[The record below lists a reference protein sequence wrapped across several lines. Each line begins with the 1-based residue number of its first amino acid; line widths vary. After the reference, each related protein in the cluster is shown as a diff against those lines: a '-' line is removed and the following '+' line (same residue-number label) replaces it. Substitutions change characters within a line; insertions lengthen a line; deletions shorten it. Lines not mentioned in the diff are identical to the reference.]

1 MSGQGFSEREIDLKK
16 KGHINLGDLV
26 RFLNLESGTFY
37 RNRDLSLVFIRIAK
51 EHKSSSFTEVSF

>member
-1 MSGQGFSEREIDLKK
+1 LENQGFTAKDIDLEK

-51 EHKSSSFTEVSF
+51 